1 MFLTGYL
8 ELNKTLI
15 KGIDYKSHY
24 LVYALYQWY
33 TNGQLQRKKKK
44 QRKREAN
51 TKNTTSLNTER
62 CSFKNSF
69 LCAVLLEAG
78 C

>member
-1 MFLTGYL
+1 MYDAFATHCIVAHCKYMFLTGYL

-33 TNGQLQRKKKK
+33 TNGQLQRKKENREKEK
-44 QRKREAN
+44 QTQKIQQ
-51 TKNTTSLNTER
+51 
-62 CSFKNSF
+62 
-69 LCAVLLEAG
+69 V
-78 C
+78 